1 MSLIEKETTQHK
13 IPRLDLMH
21 LNQVQ
26 GAPVIPG
33 NRKMITKNL
42 LGAHDEKITDLNTVV
57 SILMIIEIDYVTGHK
72 SNVF

>member
-13 IPRLDLMH
+13 IPRLDLTH

-33 NRKMITKNL
+33 NRKMITKNC
-42 LGAHDEKITDLNTVV
+42 LGA
-57 SILMIIEIDYVTGHK
+57 
-72 SNVF
+72 